1 MNMNQWP
8 KDWSFDQEKEFN
20 LLNYNIVDEL
30 YTLLKQEEE
39 KLQYIKVSRSQRKSI
54 DNSIDFSKIFS

>member
-1 MNMNQWP
+1 MNMKQWS
-8 KDWSFDQEKEFN
+8 KDWSVNDEKEFN
-20 LLNYNIVDEL
+20 LLNYNLVDEL
-30 YTLLKQEEE
+30 YTLLEEQEE